1 MGGNVAENLSNQ
13 SVPEAAARVAA
24 VVNRLPGQSQLAP
37 QVPQAISVEEDGALQ
52 SGGKKADSI
61 KDWERELILETLASV
76 GGSRK
81 LAVEKL
87 GISERTL
94 RHKLRQY
101 RLAGYLNE

>member
-1 MGGNVAENLSNQ
+1 M
-13 SVPEAAARVAA
+13 AAAMPVQVAPVLVEA
-24 VVNRLPGQSQLAP
+24 PQLAP
-37 QVPQAISVEEDGALQ
+37 PAAQALPDGDDGSLQ

-101 RLAGYLNE
+101 RLAGYLEE

>member
-1 MGGNVAENLSNQ
+1 VARPGAPAPA
-13 SVPEAAARVAA
+13 VPAYVPPPPAMMEV
-24 VVNRLPGQSQLAP
+24 PQLAP
-37 QVPQAISVEEDGALQ
+37 QIPQAIPVEEDGGLQ